1 MRYRGNWPPLI
12 DEALLAR
19 IQAEQ
24 AARRYNR
31 RLPDTAH
38 RLSSVAYCI
47 KCGGP
52 MYTCIQKTGSC
63 KPYPVLRCMR
73 HLPSTNLAERK
84 AYAYI
89 RATITALAE
98 RQVDIEQLLGETVD
112 RSAEVVAAVQVQEN
126 IIAKANTDRRRI
138 DNAYTDGLM
147 DADGY
152 RYQVGRLKQRIA
164 AATDEIARLNDVLAE
179 QGQQEQRRARIEE
192 AITAGLDRLDDPD
205 PTRANIWLRTHLRLW
220 TDNQQVVSIEWL

>member
-1 MRYRGNWPPLI
+1 
-12 DEALLAR
+12 
-19 IQAEQ
+19 
-24 AARRYNR
+24 
-31 RLPDTAH
+31 
-38 RLSSVAYCI
+38 
-47 KCGGP
+47 
-52 MYTCIQKTGSC
+52 
-63 KPYPVLRCMR
+63 
-73 HLPSTNLAERK
+73 
-84 AYAYI
+84 
-89 RATITALAE
+89 
-98 RQVDIEQLLGETVD
+98 VDIEQLLGETVD